1 MKRRDFLAGGPL
13 GLAASAA
20 LHRPL
25 FAAQTAPREPG
36 LKITA
41 VEPWILKTGTLLVLL
56 RTSEGLT
63 GIGECS
69 PMNIRVIAAMIEQAL
84 APKILGRNP
93 LDINLLWEAMFYST
107 YKLGVMGIQP
117 EAIAGIDIALW
128 DLFGKV
134 TRQPLHRL
142 LGGRRRERVRMYA
155 SIGGGAS
162 TSIEDMARRASEAVS
177 RGFTA
182 IKIRMDWGNQRTDV
196 RPEQDWQLI
205 STVRRVVGSKIDLGF
220 DPNNGYSVST
230 AIRMGRRLQDQ
241 LGIVHYEEPVP
252 QHDYRGLAQ
261 VAAALDMPVAAGEQE
276 YTLWQFRDLIEVAQ
290 VDIVQPDLVKC
301 AGITEAVRIAALAA
315 AHDRILVPHQTQ
327 PSVGNT
333 ANLHFTA
340 AFSRTENPQEFN
352 YDMEKA
358 EALRK
363 VFPNMPVLEKGHMT
377 VPDGPGL
384 GLTLDEAELA
394 RLRA

>member
-1 MKRRDFLAGGPL
+1 MHRRKFLACGPL
-13 GLAASAA
+13 GLTSAMLSRPAA
-20 LHRPL
+20 
-25 FAAQTAPREPG
+25 AAQTATKESG

-41 VEPWILKTGTLLVLL
+41 IETWILKTGSLVLL
-56 RTSEGLT
+56 VRTDAGIT

-69 PMNIRVIAAMIEQAL
+69 PMNIKVIAAMIEQAL
-84 APKILGRNP
+84 TPRLLGKNP
-93 LDINLLWEAMFYST
+93 LEINLLWEAMFFGT
-107 YKLGVMGIQP
+107 YKLGTMGIQP

-128 DLFGKV
+128 DLLGKV

-142 LGGRRRERVRMYA
+142 LGGKHRERVRMYA
-155 SIGGGAS
+155 SIGGGATMS
-162 TSIEDMARRASEAVS
+162 VEDMARRASEAVS

-182 IKIRMDWGNQRTDV
+182 LKIRMDWGNQRTDV
-196 RPEQDWQLI
+196 NPERDWQMI

-241 LGIVHYEEPVP
+241 LEIAHYEEPIP

-261 VAAALDMPVAAGEQE
+261 VVAALDVPVAAGEHE
-276 YTLWQFRDLIEVAQ
+276 YTRWQFRDLIETAN
-290 VDIVQPDLVKC
+290 VDILQPDLVKC
-301 AGITEAVRIAALAA
+301 AGITEALRIASLASTFNRA
-315 AHDRILVPHQTQ
+315 LVPHQTQ
-327 PSVGNT
+327 PSIGNT

-340 AFSRTENPQEFN
+340 ALCRTETPQEFN

-358 EALRK
+358 ETMRRA
-363 VFPNMPVLEKGHMT
+363 FPNMPALEKGFMR

-384 GLTLDEAELA
+384 GLELDEKELA